1 MNLARQASV
10 SSAPGLG
17 GGRGDSGLRGEAI
30 AALLLLRVAGG
41 AGLQVLLL
49 FGSTRRVAA
58 RYSASLLSFE
68 FWVRVRRA
76 LARILEAFSG
86 RLFWTAADG

>member
-41 AGLQVLLL
+41 AGLLVLLL
-49 FGSTRRVAA
+49 QGLVDGVHGRVFG
-58 RYSASLLSFE
+58 LLSFRSFE
-68 FWVRVRRA
+68 WVRVRAVSR
-76 LARILEAFSG
+76 
-86 RLFWTAADG
+86 DP